1 LKTIVNKGIAKRNL
15 TKKKPHPS
23 SLLERM
29 SGAIDYKKFNMSLIS
44 IST

>member
-1 LKTIVNKGIAKRNL
+1 LKTTINKSVATRNL

-23 SLLERM
+23 SLLEKM
-29 SGAIDYKKFNMSLIS
+29 NGAIDYKKFNMSPIS